1 MEDETMVPMTVD
13 DDDIKVQ
20 DQNGF
25 DGARLATGE
34 TYDPEEIRICLP
46 TPESFADKKPTFKAS
61 LEKSLDVLAEKI
73 GHRGLVLLTIFLVLL
88 LMVVIFLLMWP
99 RVPHH
104 SLAAKCT
111 KPHCLRAA
119 AMVSH

>member
-1 MEDETMVPMTVD
+1 MEDETMVPMTVE

-20 DQNGF
+20 EENGF
-25 DGARLATGE
+25 DAARLAAEE
-34 TYDPEEIRICLP
+34 TYEPEEIRICLP
-46 TPESFADKKPTFKAS
+46 TPESFADKKSTFKTRV
-61 LEKSLDVLAEKI
+61 ERSLDVMAATI

-88 LMVVIFLLMWP
+88 LVVVIILLMWP

-104 SLAAKCT
+104 ALAAKCT

-119 AMVSH
+119 AMVS